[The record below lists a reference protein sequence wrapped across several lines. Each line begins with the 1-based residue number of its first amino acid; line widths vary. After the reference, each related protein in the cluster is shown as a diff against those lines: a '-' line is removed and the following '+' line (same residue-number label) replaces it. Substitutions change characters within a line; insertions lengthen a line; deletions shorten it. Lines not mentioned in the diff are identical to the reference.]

1 MVIQS
6 LWSKHLRFFVTAHGG
21 SNLANGFAIIKTAHN
36 RTQIKPQTLG
46 SSSCTALTISLSQMK
61 AVISVARSSIHCCGG
76 HPSTVSLMA
85 YLSSKRIFST
95 LDLQIEGAKADTKFS
110 GKACKKDKIR
120 RFTASS
126 SDPSTFVDCQAYQSV
141 DHQRQCCSA
150 QSFWTLWTAWMVQW
164 PVQSSTHVGSVS
176 SAVRSFKTEV
186 SNVNPMCCPINWP
199 TSKDRTRKRHQ
210 IHKNHVARCLN
221 DVVLEKSHS
230 LLGVYVCVCVCIIY
244 IYIYTFSCL
253 CVRSIHVIYTEWKL
267 APPCNSPKPYLNQ
280 IRWWNLTSFTTLT
293 GSRGGS
299 RIPLGSSQAKLGRRC
314 SHRMTPS
321 PSLWTT
327 RTRCGFGG

>member
-1 MVIQS
+1 MLTSINNDFILRQVTRESHIDSRIRSVKTSGKCTTRGSLSWKTTVATWCVQMCWRKIKQKHIPLNPGWIIRIFVFLVVIHGNSIFMIQTA
-6 LWSKHLRFFVTAHGG
+6 RCFVTAHGG

-85 YLSSKRIFST
+85 YLSSKRIFPT

-120 RFTASS
+120 QFTASS
-126 SDPSTFVDCQAYQSV
+126 SDPSTFVDCQAYQSA

-164 PVQSSTHVGSVS
+164 PVKSSTHVGSVS

-186 SNVNPMCCPINWP
+186 SNVNPMCCPS
-199 TSKDRTRKRHQ
+199 TGQRRKIERG
-210 IHKNHVARCLN
+210 N
-221 DVVLEKSHS
+221 DTKSTKIM
-230 LLGVYVCVCVCIIY
+230 LLDVSTMLILRKVTHY
-244 IYIYTFSCL
+244 
-253 CVRSIHVIYTEWKL
+253 
-267 APPCNSPKPYLNQ
+267 
-280 IRWWNLTSFTTLT
+280 
-293 GSRGGS
+293 
-299 RIPLGSSQAKLGRRC
+299 
-314 SHRMTPS
+314 
-321 PSLWTT
+321 
-327 RTRCGFGG
+327 